1 MEKNTIQTIVI
12 VLIILAFISIFIAY
26 KSGNRNGFLIGAIV
40 AIIAV
45 ILNLWLLIS
54 PKYQFVKQ
62 PVQPYQ
68 GSKNYGGGNVEEQLA
83 FVTGYKTYMQNPYS

>member
-1 MEKNTIQTIVI
+1 MTKGNIILIIVI
-12 VLIILAFISIFIAY
+12 AL
-26 KSGNRNGFLIGAIV
+26 
-40 AIIAV
+40 
-45 ILNLWLLIS
+45 LLIAFAIYLNA
-54 PKYQFVKQ
+54 PKYQFIKQ